1 MDTKK
6 VVGHKKERWDAIS
19 KVKGQAK
26 FTADFP
32 FPNLLHG
39 KILHSTIAHGFV
51 KEYDISEAEKMPGVI
66 KILLPEDLPQ
76 IKFATAGHP
85 FHMDPKKRD
94 IEDRSLLTR
103 NVRVYGDEIAAVV
116 AKTDLQAKKALE
128 KIHVVYE
135 EYPVYLTPRESMAED
150 AMRIHKERDNVIAD
164 TCVGF
169 GDIDKGMD
177 EADHVLREN
186 FTTSVQQH
194 IHLEN
199 QVAVAYQSEDQRWM
213 CLSSTQIPYIC
224 RRIIAQALDVPWSK
238 IRVKKPFIGGGF
250 GNKQEVTI
258 EPITVAMSMACGGR
272 PVQVAFSREESIAYT
287 RTRHAIDYDIAIGVK
302 NDGTITSLDFKCLSN
317 QGGYASHGHAIGGKG
332 GTFINALY
340 KSENFRYAAKTVYSN
355 IATAGAMRGYGIPQV
370 IYSLESMIDDAAEKI
385 GMDPIEFRLKN
396 CRKNNFYNTISNI
409 RQFDFNVDKCLQKG
423 RQAFAWDDKLA
434 ASKNY
439 KSGNKRRGVGVA
451 AFSYGSGT
459 YPFGGLEAAGARMIL
474 MPDGSVK
481 LMLGA
486 TEIGQGADT
495 AFAQMAAETIGI
507 PYDWIIRDA
516 MTDTDID
523 PFDTGAYA
531 SRQTYIAGFA
541 VQEAADKMRTEILER
556 AAQTYDIR
564 VEQLDLVDGKIV
576 YLHNQEKIAELADL
590 ALDSFYSLSSSKAIV
605 TESSVNI
612 HENSYASGC
621 TFAEVEVDIETG
633 RITLLDVMN
642 VHDSGRIINPLLAQG
657 QVDGGMAMGIAYG
670 LSEGI
675 FYDKNGRPLNT
686 DLLDYKIPTTMDLPD
701 LKQKFVE
708 SEDPVG
714 PYGNK
719 SLGENPLCSPAA
731 AIRNAVKNAVGL
743 GINTNPLSPQH
754 VYEELQKAN
763 IRN

>member
-76 IKFATAGHP
+76 TKFATAGHP

-199 QVAVAYQSEDQRWM
+199 QGAVAYQSEDQRWM
-213 CLSSTQIPYIC
+213 CLSSTPIPYIC

-272 PVQVAFSREESIAYT
+272 PVQVAFSREESI
-287 RTRHAIDYDIAIGVK
+287 
-302 NDGTITSLDFKCLSN
+302 
-317 QGGYASHGHAIGGKG
+317 
-332 GTFINALY
+332 
-340 KSENFRYAAKTVYSN
+340 
-355 IATAGAMRGYGIPQV
+355 
-370 IYSLESMIDDAAEKI
+370 
-385 GMDPIEFRLKN
+385 
-396 CRKNNFYNTISNI
+396 
-409 RQFDFNVDKCLQKG
+409 
-423 RQAFAWDDKLA
+423 
-434 ASKNY
+434 
-439 KSGNKRRGVGVA
+439 
-451 AFSYGSGT
+451 
-459 YPFGGLEAAGARMIL
+459 
-474 MPDGSVK
+474 
-481 LMLGA
+481 
-486 TEIGQGADT
+486 
-495 AFAQMAAETIGI
+495 
-507 PYDWIIRDA
+507 
-516 MTDTDID
+516 
-523 PFDTGAYA
+523 
-531 SRQTYIAGFA
+531 
-541 VQEAADKMRTEILER
+541 
-556 AAQTYDIR
+556 
-564 VEQLDLVDGKIV
+564 
-576 YLHNQEKIAELADL
+576 
-590 ALDSFYSLSSSKAIV
+590 
-605 TESSVNI
+605 
-612 HENSYASGC
+612 
-621 TFAEVEVDIETG
+621 
-633 RITLLDVMN
+633 
-642 VHDSGRIINPLLAQG
+642 
-657 QVDGGMAMGIAYG
+657 
-670 LSEGI
+670 
-675 FYDKNGRPLNT
+675 
-686 DLLDYKIPTTMDLPD
+686 
-701 LKQKFVE
+701 
-708 SEDPVG
+708 
-714 PYGNK
+714 
-719 SLGENPLCSPAA
+719 
-731 AIRNAVKNAVGL
+731 
-743 GINTNPLSPQH
+743 
-754 VYEELQKAN
+754 
-763 IRN
+763 

>member
-76 IKFATAGHP
+76 TKFATAGHP

-302 NDGTITSLDFKCLSN
+302 NDGTITSLDFNCLSN

-409 RQFDFNVDKCLQKG
+409 RQFDFNVDKCLQEG

-495 AFAQMAAETIGI
+495 AFSQMAAETIGI

>member
-1 MDTKK
+1 MEPKK
-6 VVGHKKERWDAIS
+6 VVGKEKQRWDAIA

-39 KILHSTIAHGFV
+39 KILHATIAHGFV
-51 KEYDISEAEKMPGVI
+51 KEYDISAAEKMPGVV

-76 IKFATAGHP
+76 TKFATAGHP

-103 NVRVYGDEIAAVV
+103 NIRVYGDEIAAVV
-116 AKTDLQAKKALE
+116 ARSELEAKKALE
-128 KIHVVYE
+128 KIKVTYE
-135 EYPVYLTPRESMAED
+135 EYPVYLTPKESMAAD
-150 AMRIHKERDNVIAD
+150 AMRIHEERGNVIAD

-169 GDIDKGMD
+169 GDIEQGLE
-177 EADHVLREN
+177 EADYVLKEN

-199 QVAVAYQSEDQRWM
+199 QVAVAYQDEDQRWM

-224 RRIIAQALDVPWSK
+224 RRIIAKALDVSWSR

-272 PVQVAFSREESIAYT
+272 PVQVALTREESIAFT
-287 RTRHAIDYDIAIGVK
+287 RTRHAIDYDISLGVK
-302 NDGTITSLDFKCLSN
+302 KDGTITALDFNCLSN

-340 KSENFRYAAKTVYSN
+340 KAENLRYAAKTVYTN
-355 IATAGAMRGYGIPQV
+355 KATAGAMRGYGIPQV
-370 IYSLESMIDDAAEKI
+370 IFSLEAMIDDAAEKI
-385 GMDPIEFRLKN
+385 GMDPIEFRLLN
-396 CRKNNFYNTISNI
+396 CRKNNFYNTISHI
-409 RQFDFNVDKCLQKG
+409 HQFDFNVDQCLEKG
-423 RQAFAWDDKLA
+423 REAFYWDEKLA
-434 ASKNY
+434 ASQEY
-439 KSGNKRRGVGVA
+439 KTGKKRRGVGVA

-459 YPFGGLEAAGARMIL
+459 YPFGGLEASGARMIL

-495 AFAQMAAETIGI
+495 AFSQMAAETLGV
-507 PYDWIIRDA
+507 PYEWIIRDS
-516 MTDTDID
+516 MTDTDVD

-531 SRQTYIAGFA
+531 SRQTYITGFA
-541 VQEAADKMRTEILER
+541 VLEAAEKMRKEILER

-564 VEQLDLVDGKIV
+564 PELLDLVDGKIV
-576 YLHNQEKIAELADL
+576 YLHNQEKVADLPDL
-590 ALDSFYSLSSSKAIV
+590 ALDSFYNLASSKTIV
-605 TESSVNI
+605 AESSVNI

-633 RITLLDVMN
+633 RVTLLDVMN
-642 VHDSGRIINPLLAQG
+642 VHDSGRIINPLLAGG

-675 FYDKNGRPLNT
+675 FYDEKGKPLNT

-701 LKQKFVE
+701 LKHLFVE

-731 AIRNAVKNAVGL
+731 AIRNAVKNAVNV
-743 GINTNPLSPQH
+743 GINTNPLSTQH
-754 VYEELQKAN
+754 VFEELQQAH
-763 IRN
+763 IH

>member
-1 MDTKK
+1 
-6 VVGHKKERWDAIS
+6 
-19 KVKGQAK
+19 
-26 FTADFP
+26 
-32 FPNLLHG
+32 
-39 KILHSTIAHGFV
+39 
-51 KEYDISEAEKMPGVI
+51 
-66 KILLPEDLPQ
+66 
-76 IKFATAGHP
+76 
-85 FHMDPKKRD
+85 
-94 IEDRSLLTR
+94 
-103 NVRVYGDEIAAVV
+103 
-116 AKTDLQAKKALE
+116 
-128 KIHVVYE
+128 
-135 EYPVYLTPRESMAED
+135 
-150 AMRIHKERDNVIAD
+150 
-164 TCVGF
+164 
-169 GDIDKGMD
+169 
-177 EADHVLREN
+177 
-186 FTTSVQQH
+186 
-194 IHLEN
+194 
-199 QVAVAYQSEDQRWM
+199 
-213 CLSSTQIPYIC
+213 
-224 RRIIAQALDVPWSK
+224 
-238 IRVKKPFIGGGF
+238 
-250 GNKQEVTI
+250 
-258 EPITVAMSMACGGR
+258 
-272 PVQVAFSREESIAYT
+272 
-287 RTRHAIDYDIAIGVK
+287 
-302 NDGTITSLDFKCLSN
+302 
-317 QGGYASHGHAIGGKG
+317 
-332 GTFINALY
+332 
-340 KSENFRYAAKTVYSN
+340 
-355 IATAGAMRGYGIPQV
+355 
-370 IYSLESMIDDAAEKI
+370 ESMIDDAAEKI

-409 RQFDFNVDKCLQKG
+409 RQFDFNVDKCLQEG